1 MSQAEC
7 EHTVRPYNPPADP
20 RLSVISVDDALL
32 VLNKPSGLLSVPGR
46 DPAHRDSLA
55 TRAQEMY
62 ADALIV
68 HRLDMDTSGLVVMA
82 RGADVHRKLSAL
94 FQQRAVDKTYLAR
107 VWGEPEQESGEVDL
121 PLICDWPNRPRQ
133 MVDFEV
139 GKPSLTRWKKLST
152 DGKTSLLE
160 LTPITGRSHQLRVHM
175 QAMGHP
181 ILGDPFYAHAEAFSA
196 ASRLLLHA
204 QALGFEHPEQ
214 GRSLH
219 FSCDPGP
226 EFGFACKQ
234 PHTG

>member
-1 MSQAEC
+1 M
-7 EHTVRPYNPPADP
+7 RPYNPPADP
-20 RLSVISVDDALL
+20 RLSVIYVDDALL

-55 TRAQEMY
+55 SRAQEAY

-82 RGADVHRKLSAL
+82 RGADMHRKLSAL

-107 VWGEPEQESGEVDL
+107 VWGELEQDSGEVDL

-133 MVDFEV
+133 KVDLEV

-181 ILGDPFYAHAEAFSA
+181 ILGDPFYAHPEALAA

-204 QALGFEHPEQ
+204 TELAFEHPLSGQ
-214 GRSLH
+214 RMA
-219 FSCDPGP
+219 FSSPAAA
-226 EFGFACKQ
+226 EFEL
-234 PHTG
+234 